1 MITSY
6 ILQLKVVEF
15 KAFIHDKVDN
25 DSTLC
30 FLIQQWRSYS
40 KEFYFHCDILDAN
53 LIKKNIIGNN
63 ITM

>member
-25 DSTLC
+25 DST
-30 FLIQQWRSYS
+30 
-40 KEFYFHCDILDAN
+40 YFDVFFDT
-53 LIKKNIIGNN
+53 
-63 ITM
+63 TMAQLFKRVLFPL